1 MGLLDNGFKGNILS
15 GIAFGIGAAVV
26 APIVIPI
33 LSAAVK
39 PMAKVMI
46 KEGMLMYEK
55 GKEIVEEARE
65 TVEDLVAEA
74 RSEID
79 ASQSFAED
87 LEEEPQP
94 SPRTKRTMPAPSK

>member
-15 GIAFGIGAAVV
+15 GLAFGIGAAVV
-26 APIVIPI
+26 APIVVPI

-46 KEGMLMYEK
+46 KEGMRMYEK
-55 GKEIVEEARE
+55 GREIVEEARE

-74 RSEID
+74 RSEIE
-79 ASQSFAED
+79 ASQSFEED
-87 LEEEPQP
+87 ITVEPKPAPKSKRSVP
-94 SPRTKRTMPAPSK
+94 SPGK